1 MGEDNSA
8 PRDVAERL
16 TTRRQGLFRKVVT
29 GDTVSLDNRD
39 TVVRWLREL
48 HQERDQ
54 TVIIHRSWGSVCVV
68 GEGRAPTDIMMT
80 EDDGRMWYA
89 ARAGS
94 KIPQKRPQ
102 LTPAEVEHVMLEALT
117 SDTPPQWPEWR
128 EF

>member
-1 MGEDNSA
+1 MGEDSA
-8 PRDVAERL
+8 VPRDVAERL
-16 TTRRQGLFRKVVT
+16 TTRRQGLFRKVTT
-29 GDTVSLDNRD
+29 GDTVGLDDRD

-54 TVIIHRSWGSVCVV
+54 TVIIHRSWGAVCVV
-68 GEGRAPTDIMMT
+68 GEGRAPTDIMLT

-117 SDTPPQWPEWR
+117 SANRPQWPEWR